1 MVLYIK
7 SPEWLRN
14 KRATI
19 NPQNKKDSN
28 CFHYAVTVAL
38 NHQKIYIHP
47 EEISKIKPH
56 IDQYNWQDMDYT
68 KETGKSL
75 NKIIRQ
81 LL

>member
-14 KRATI
+14 KRTTI

-28 CFHYAVTVAL
+28 CFQYAVTVAL
-38 NHQKIYIHP
+38 NHQKINNHP
-47 EEISKIKPH
+47 EKISKIKPH
-56 IDQYNWQDMDYT
+56 IDQYNWEDIDYT

-81 LL
+81 FL